1 VTEIYGVYLSR
12 LLRTDEFEHMMRCVS
27 EGRRAKVRSFI
38 KPEDANRGLLGD
50 VLIRSII
57 CSKLNMKS
65 KEIYFTAEPYGKPG
79 VAGLPSFH
87 YNIAHSG
94 RWIVCAVDGEPVG
107 IDIEEIKPISLDVA
121 KYFFSLQ
128 EYHWL
133 MDQEEAARLSCF
145 YELWTLKESFVKRLG
160 KGLSSPLHS
169 FSIQPGT
176 SHSLSWPT
184 VDQACFFNQPAP
196 DPDYK
201 MAVCSTTEAFPMQMI
216 VISIDDLLSYSLNEC
231 EC

>member
-1 VTEIYGVYLSR
+1 MSR
-12 LLRTDEFEHMMRCVS
+12 LLRIDEFKHMMHCVS
-27 EGRRAKVRSFI
+27 EERRAKVQGFM

-57 CSKLNMKS
+57 CSKLNMTN
-65 KEIYFTAEPYGKPG
+65 KEIHFTTEPYGKPW

-87 YNIAHSG
+87 FNIAHSG
-94 RWIVCAVDGEPVG
+94 RWIVCAVDCDPVG

-121 KYFFSLQ
+121 KYFFSMQ
-128 EYHWL
+128 EYRWL

-145 YELWTLKESFVKRLG
+145 YELWTLKESFIKRLG
-160 KGLSSPLHS
+160 KGLFYPLHS

-176 SHSLSWPT
+176 DQSLSWST
-184 VDQACFFNQPAP
+184 LDQACFFNQPDA

-201 MAVCSTTEAFPMQMI
+201 MAVCSTTEVLPEQMI
-216 VISIDDLLSYSLNEC
+216 VKSIDDLLS
-231 EC
+231 